1 MAPHNDRGERVD
13 TYTKRSSTLVQ
24 RAKSAAAAAAKY
36 LVKPNCVETPEI
48 DCKQRQL
55 GWVAEND
62 VFLSLT
68 TSEAQQKYLYHLF
81 FASMYSS

>member
-1 MAPHNDRGERVD
+1 MAPHNDRGELMLRG
-13 TYTKRSSTLVQ
+13 VQ
-24 RAKSAAAAAAKY
+24 RAKSAAAASAAKY

-81 FASMYSS
+81 FASMNSS

>member
-1 MAPHNDRGERVD
+1 MLRG
-13 TYTKRSSTLVQ
+13 VQ
-24 RAKSAAAAAAKY
+24 RAKSAAAASAAKY

-48 DCKQRQL
+48 DCKQRQF

-68 TSEAQQKYLYHLF
+68 SEAQQKYLPFNLF
-81 FASMYSS
+81 LAGN

>member
-1 MAPHNDRGERVD
+1 MLRG
-13 TYTKRSSTLVQ
+13 VQ
-24 RAKSAAAAAAKY
+24 RAKSAAAASAAKY

-48 DCKQRQL
+48 DCKQRQF

-81 FASMYSS
+81 FASMNRIVVNGAITYI

>member
-1 MAPHNDRGERVD
+1 MAPHNDRGELMLRG
-13 TYTKRSSTLVQ
+13 VQ
-24 RAKSAAAAAAKY
+24 RAKSAAAAASATAKY

-68 TSEAQQKYLYHLF
+68 SEAQQK
-81 FASMYSS
+81 

>member
-1 MAPHNDRGERVD
+1 MLRG
-13 TYTKRSSTLVQ
+13 VQ
-24 RAKSAAAAAAKY
+24 RAKSAAAASAAKY

-68 TSEAQQKYLYHLF
+68 TSEAQQKYYLPFNLF
-81 FASMYSS
+81 FAGN

>member
-1 MAPHNDRGERVD
+1 MAPHNDRGELMLRG
-13 TYTKRSSTLVQ
+13 VQ
-24 RAKSAAAAAAKY
+24 RAKSAAAAKY

-81 FASMYSS
+81 FASMNSS